1 MTAKRFLVSGL
12 VQGVG
17 FRFFTV
23 RAARARKLRG
33 WVRNLPDGRVE
44 VLAQGESEALEA
56 LREDL
61 ARGPIG
67 SSVSGIDERAE
78 ATAERPEE
86 FDLRF

>member
-1 MTAKRFLVSGL
+1 MTARRFLISGL

-17 FRFFTV
+17 FRFFAV
-23 RAARARKLRG
+23 RVARARRLRG

-61 ARGPIG
+61 ARGPSG
-67 SSVSGIDERAE
+67 SVVSGIEEKAE
-78 ATAERPEE
+78 AIAERLEE